1 MIQAFLSRCCWRSPR
16 RHFDLHRIDHVP
28 PPLFPTVKQ
37 RNYQKSVSLLA
48 FAWLSLRRATVYA
61 HDLSWYRLLLIMSDT
76 DFNSSRAAMPKIL
89 GMPRWLAFSLLTLL
103 VWGAWGGVSKLA
115 SGGVDANTNQV
126 FFTFGLLPLILFVWR
141 SSRAKTRGEGRRIG
155 IAWAFLTG
163 ILGGTGNIAFFHALV
178 MGGKA
183 SIVAPV
189 TALFPLVT
197 VVLAVTLLHER
208 IGTAQ
213 KMGLVLALGA
223 IYLLSM

>member
-1 MIQAFLSRCCWRSPR
+1 MMAE
-16 RHFDLHRIDHVP
+16 
-28 PPLFPTVKQ
+28 TV
-37 RNYQKSVSLLA
+37 L
-48 FAWLSLRRATVYA
+48 
-61 HDLSWYRLLLIMSDT
+61 
-76 DFNSSRAAMPKIL
+76 NSSRAAMPEIL
-89 GMPRWLAFSLLTLL
+89 GMPRWLAFSLLTIL
-103 VWGAWGGVSKLA
+103 VWGAWGGVSKVA

-141 SSRAKTRGEGRRIG
+141 SSRVKTGREGRRIG

-163 ILGGTGNIAFFHALV
+163 ILGGAGNIAFFHALV

-183 SIVAPV
+183 SIVGPV

-197 VVLAVTLLHER
+197 VILAVTLLHER

-213 KMGLVLALGA
+213 KIGLVLALAA